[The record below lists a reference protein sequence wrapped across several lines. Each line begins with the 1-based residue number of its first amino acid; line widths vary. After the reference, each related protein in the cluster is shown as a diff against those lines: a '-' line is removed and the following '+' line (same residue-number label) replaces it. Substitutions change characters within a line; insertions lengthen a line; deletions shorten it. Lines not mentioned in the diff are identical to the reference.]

1 MWRTVN
7 KRPLLSRRLE
17 ALTRLDQR
25 AIAPVG
31 IFKAETIERTNFT
44 NEFGDASE
52 RIMWL
57 GIMMCWHL
65 EPERYPSVDNY
76 WDLNA
81 YNRSPPFVK
90 VMPQLAKHAED
101 CLNHATE
108 ASKSAIT
115 LTVAPQAE

>member
-1 MWRTVN
+1 M
-7 KRPLLSRRLE
+7 
-17 ALTRLDQR
+17 
-25 AIAPVG
+25 
-31 IFKAETIERTNFT
+31 FKAETIERTKFT
-44 NEFGDASE
+44 NELGDASE

-65 EPERYPSVDNY
+65 EPARYPSIDDY

-81 YNRSPPFVK
+81 NNRSSPFVEAI
-90 VMPQLAKHAED
+90 PQLAKHAED

-115 LTVAPQAE
+115 LTVAPHAE